1 MNKIRALQVTPK
13 NIHALAKENEYKE
26 HASEKNSCNF
36 PIGLS
41 LINFLPHASQQYHFH

>member
-13 NIHALAKENEYKE
+13 NIHALAYENEYKE
-26 HASEKNSCNF
+26 NANEKSSCNF

-41 LINFLPHASQQYHFH
+41 LINFLPHTS